1 MTSLGKQD
9 SEPMDSFDLDAFL
22 PYQLAVLSER
32 ISREF
37 SAIYRSRFG
46 LSRADWR
53 VLAHLS
59 QARSVSVRDIHL
71 RADLEKSKVS
81 RAASRLEAAGYI
93 TKTGNTQDRRL
104 VALALTDKG
113 QALIAEMVPLAHEYQ
128 ARALARLGDEA
139 EHFRR
144 LVSQLSEDTPEATQD

>member
-1 MTSLGKQD
+1 MPKAPTTD
-9 SEPMDSFDLDAFL
+9 FDLDDFL

-37 SAIYRSRFG
+37 SAIYRSRYG

-59 QARSVSVRDIHL
+59 QARTVSVRDIHL

-81 RAASRLEAAGYI
+81 RAATRLEAAGYI
-93 TKTGNTQDRRL
+93 TKTGNPEDRRL
-104 VALALTDKG
+104 VSLALTDAG
-113 QALIAEMVPLAHEYQ
+113 RALMAEMVPLARDYQ

-144 LVSQLSEDTPEATQD
+144 LLRQLSQDTPEATQD